1 MAKSDINVFGAD
13 EIRRMFRELPQQ
25 VNQDKIWDKF
35 FKKISKPAIS
45 KAQSLAPKKT
55 GQLAKSIGYFR
66 TKASQ
71 KFLGG
76 YVGPRVR
83 TGKWAKRDKNYKGS
97 NKSKIYIN
105 SGFYGAWQEY
115 GSEVMFGGKGVGKS
129 QPFMKPAF
137 EETKVQM
144 MNNAFRDAEI
154 IFAKAIK
161 SHEKRMQKLG
171 KFGY

>member
-13 EIRRMFRELPQQ
+13 EIRRMFIELPQQ
-25 VNQDKIWDKF
+25 VNQDKIWNKF
-35 FKKISKPAIS
+35 FKQISKPLIS

-66 TKASQ
+66 TKASK

-76 YVGPRVR
+76 YVGPRVK
-83 TGKWAKRDKNYKGS
+83 GAFGARDKDYKGS
-97 NKSKIYIN
+97 NKSKIYTK

-115 GSEVMFGGKGVGKS
+115 GSEVMFGGKGTGKS
-129 QPFMKPAF
+129 QAYLKPAF

-144 MNNAFRDAEI
+144 INNSFKDAEI

-161 SHEKRMQKLG
+161 SHAKRLKKYGQH
-171 KFGY
+171 GY

>member
-1 MAKSDINVFGAD
+1 MAKSDVNVFGAD
-13 EIRRMFRELPQQ
+13 EIRRMFMELPKQ
-25 VNQDKIWDKF
+25 VNQDKIWNKF
-35 FKKISKPAIS
+35 FKKISKPLIS

-76 YVGPRVR
+76 YVGPRVK
-83 TGKWAKRDKNYKGS
+83 GAFAARDKDYKGS
-97 NKSKIYIN
+97 NKSKIYTK

-115 GSEVMFGGKGVGKS
+115 GSEVMFGGKGLGKS
-129 QPFMKPAF
+129 KPFLKPAYND
-137 EETKVQM
+137 TKVQM
-144 MNNAFRDAEI
+144 INNSFRDAEI

-161 SHEKRMQKLG
+161 SHEKRMQKFG